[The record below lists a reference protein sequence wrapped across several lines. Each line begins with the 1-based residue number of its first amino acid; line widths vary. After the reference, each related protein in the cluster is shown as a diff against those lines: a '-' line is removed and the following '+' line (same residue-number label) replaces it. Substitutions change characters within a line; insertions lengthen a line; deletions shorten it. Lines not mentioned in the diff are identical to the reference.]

1 MIDAPLLTLN
11 EGKAKVFDQA
21 AHAARAA
28 SRPANGQKQR
38 TALMADMDAIV
49 RDAIHSAHGL
59 RELWEHAWGHV
70 ELSSDA
76 DLQALG
82 DRLRQLF
89 ADWHGLL
96 TRFGQDVA
104 SCQAEGRSV
113 SSAADLGPAL
123 AEITTLQQ
131 ALEQNWPWPDRPGP
145 AIDPAMV
152 ERGRQEIARGEG
164 QDLEELIR
172 EVQGRP

>member
-11 EGKAKVFDQA
+11 EGKAKAFDQA

-28 SRPANGQKQR
+28 SRPANGPRQW
-38 TALMADMDAIV
+38 TVLMADMDAIV

-76 DLQALG
+76 DLQTIG
-82 DRLRQLF
+82 DRLRRLL

-96 TRFGQDVA
+96 TGFRQDVA
-104 SCQAEGRSV
+104 GCQAEGYPAA
-113 SSAADLGPAL
+113 SAADLGPAL
-123 AEITTLQQ
+123 EEIARLQQ

-145 AIDPAMV
+145 AIDPAMI